1 MICDGEP
8 ASARDVNS
16 FHLSRQLA
24 HLGEAFPSVKD
35 DVLQRYQR
43 MNACPAKSIL
53 ESALV
58 ELADPSI
65 ILVLIRRYAADKRP
79 YNNGLLEAL
88 RGAAFGQRPVEGW
101 IAGAYEE
108 FNVSLAELRRGLFA
122 ITLANNAQSALA
134 ERCLIAIDKLGDAYG
149 RIDDEPRHPDIASG
163 WPWPLV
169 QQPKYKPRGLRCAQ
183 PTQQS

>member
-58 ELADPSI
+58 ELADLSI
-65 ILVLIRRYAADKRP
+65 ILVHPWICCGQAA
-79 YNNGLLEAL
+79 L
-88 RGAAFGQRPVEGW
+88 
-101 IAGAYEE
+101 
-108 FNVSLAELRRGLFA
+108 
-122 ITLANNAQSALA
+122 
-134 ERCLIAIDKLGDAYG
+134 
-149 RIDDEPRHPDIASG
+149 
-163 WPWPLV
+163 
-169 QQPKYKPRGLRCAQ
+169 
-183 PTQQS
+183 